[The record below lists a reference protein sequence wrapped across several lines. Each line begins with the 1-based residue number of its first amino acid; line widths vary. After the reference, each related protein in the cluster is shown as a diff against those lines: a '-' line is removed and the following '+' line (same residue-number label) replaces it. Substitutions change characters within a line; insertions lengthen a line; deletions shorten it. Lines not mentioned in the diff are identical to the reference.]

1 MSGKTTRGANGGG
14 SIRKRSDGR
23 WEARYSLGFDPK
35 TGKQIQ
41 KSIYG
46 KTQKEVRQK
55 LNKTSTEIDE
65 GTYFEPNK
73 MTLSQW
79 LDTWLNEY
87 SGDKKYLTVKG
98 YKAQCSKH
106 IKPALG
112 DVQLHKLTPVMV
124 QKFYNALQKG
134 TEDEPG
140 LSPKSVKN
148 VHGILRKALQ
158 QAVTNGYIRSN
169 PCVGTVLP
177 RVEKPSIKPLTDAQV
192 AALLKAA
199 DKDIE
204 YGSIIKLA
212 ILTGLRQCEA
222 LGLTWDCV
230 DFEKGCITVNKQLQ
244 KRPRSAGGF
253 AFAPLKNDKVRVIK
267 PAPFVMDLLK
277 TRYCEQAAQ
286 RLSAAEAWEGWNNEK
301 ERRNYLVFTTLTGA
315 HLGPNTF
322 YNHFK
327 KLAAQIGAPDAR
339 VHDMRHTYAVLSL
352 QNGDDIKTV
361 QGNLGHATASFTL
374 DVYGH
379 VSEQMKDASAQRMQQ
394 YLENLSLGSA

>member
-1 MSGKTTRGANGGG
+1 MSGKTTRGASGGG
-14 SIRKRSDGR
+14 TIRKRSDGR
-23 WEARYSLGFDPK
+23 WEARYTLGFDPK

-55 LNKTSTEIDE
+55 LNKVNTEIDE
-65 GTYFEPNK
+65 GTYFEPTQI
-73 MTLSQW
+73 TLGQW
-79 LDTWLNEY
+79 LDTWLEEY
-87 SGDKKYLTVKG
+87 SGDKKYLTIKG

-112 DVQLHKLTPVMV
+112 NVQLHKLTPVMI
-124 QKFYNALQKG
+124 QKFYNQLQKG
-134 TEDEPG
+134 TEDEEG
-140 LSPKSVKN
+140 LAPKSVKN

-169 PCVGTVLP
+169 PCIGTVLP
-177 RVEKPSIKPLTDAQV
+177 RVEKPNIKPLTDEQV

-199 DKDIE
+199 DKDVE
-204 YGSIIKLA
+204 YGTIIKVA
-212 ILTGLRQCEA
+212 VLTGLRESEVM
-222 LGLTWDCV
+222 GLTWDCV
-230 DFEKGCITVNKQLQ
+230 DFEKGCMTINKQLQ
-244 KRPRSAGGF
+244 KRPKKVGGY
-253 AFAPLKNDKVRVIK
+253 AFASLKNDKVRVIK
-267 PAPFVMDLLK
+267 PAPYVMELLK
-277 TRYCEQAAQ
+277 RRCIEQAEQ
-286 RLSAAEAWEGWNNEK
+286 RRAAAAAWVGWKTED
-301 ERRNYLVFTTLTGA
+301 ERKNYLVFTTLMGE
-315 HLGPNTF
+315 HLGPNTY

-327 KLAAQIGAPDAR
+327 KLAAQIGAPEAR

-379 VSEQMKDASAQRMQQ
+379 VSEQMKDASAQRMQT
-394 YLENLSLGSA
+394 YLERLTGSA

>member
-1 MSGKTTRGANGGG
+1 
-14 SIRKRSDGR
+14 
-23 WEARYSLGFDPK
+23 
-35 TGKQIQ
+35 
-41 KSIYG
+41 
-46 KTQKEVRQK
+46 
-55 LNKTSTEIDE
+55 
-65 GTYFEPNK
+65 
-73 MTLSQW
+73 
-79 LDTWLNEY
+79 
-87 SGDKKYLTVKG
+87 
-98 YKAQCSKH
+98 
-106 IKPALG
+106 
-112 DVQLHKLTPVMV
+112 
-124 QKFYNALQKG
+124 
-134 TEDEPG
+134 
-140 LSPKSVKN
+140 
-148 VHGILRKALQ
+148 LQ

-177 RVEKPSIKPLTDAQV
+177 RVEKPNIKPLTDEQV

-199 DKDIE
+199 DNDLE
-204 YGSIIKLA
+204 YGSIIKLTV
-212 ILTGLRQCEA
+212 LTGLRECEA

-230 DFEKGCITVNKQLQ
+230 DFEKGCITINKQLQ
-244 KRPRSAGGF
+244 KRPKSAGGF

-267 PAPFVMDLLK
+267 PAPFVMEMLK
-277 TRYCEQAAQ
+277 ARYSQQAAQ
-286 RLSAAEAWEGWNNEK
+286 RLSAAEAWVGWKNES
-301 ERRNYLVFTTLTGA
+301 ERRNYLVFTTLIGE

-394 YLENLSLGSA
+394 YLDKLAVGSAQSDKN